1 MEVKVNREIRE
12 YTEGV
17 FFGMSLRQCVFALL
31 ACVAAV
37 GLYFGLSPFL
47 RLDELSWACIAG
59 AAPFAALGFVTWHGM
74 AVERAAGVGKYALL
88 TQELPARPQN
98 VLRGRLLPH
107 RAKGIRR
114 EGGHMKHFQPGGA
127 KAARGSSAENR
138 RGRRARRIWRRRV
151 PHRRRRVREDLARER
166 RELRGGVKD

>member
-59 AAPFAALGFVTWHGM
+59 AAPV
-74 AVERAAGVGKYALL
+74 RRAGVRHLARHGGRTRGVGVGQSTRFWTPEGTARA
-88 TQELPARPQN
+88 PAEPVTTRP
-98 VLRGRLLPH
+98 VCTPH

-114 EGGHMKHFQPGGA
+114 EKGGHH
-127 KAARGSSAENR
+127 
-138 RGRRARRIWRRRV
+138 GRTRS
-151 PHRRRRVREDLARER
+151 
-166 RELRGGVKD
+166 

>member
-74 AVERAAGVGKYALL
+74 AVERAAWAWAKYALL
-88 TQELPARPQN
+88 TPKELPARPQN
-98 VLRGRLLPH
+98 LYYCLLYTSD
-107 RAKGIRR
+107 
-114 EGGHMKHFQPGGA
+114 
-127 KAARGSSAENR
+127 AADE
-138 RGRRARRIWRRRV
+138 
-151 PHRRRRVREDLARER
+151 
-166 RELRGGVKD
+166 

>member
-59 AAPFAALGFVTWHGM
+59 AAPFAALGSS
-74 AVERAAGVGKYALL
+74 
-88 TQELPARPQN
+88 
-98 VLRGRLLPH
+98 
-107 RAKGIRR
+107 
-114 EGGHMKHFQPGGA
+114 PGTA
-127 KAARGSSAENR
+127 WRSNAR
-138 RGRRARRIWRRRV
+138 RGRGPNTRF
-151 PHRRRRVREDLARER
+151 
-166 RELRGGVKD
+166 

>member
-74 AVERAAGVGKYALL
+74 AVERAAWAWAKYALNPPL
-88 TQELPARPQN
+88 QI
-98 VLRGRLLPH
+98 VG
-107 RAKGIRR
+107 
-114 EGGHMKHFQPGGA
+114 
-127 KAARGSSAENR
+127 
-138 RGRRARRIWRRRV
+138 
-151 PHRRRRVREDLARER
+151 
-166 RELRGGVKD
+166 

>member
-37 GLYFGLSPFL
+37 GLYFGLSPFP

-74 AVERAAGVGKYALL
+74 AVERAAWAWAKYALL
-88 TQELPARPQN
+88 TPKELPARPQN
-98 VLRGRLLPH
+98 LYYEAVCTPH

-114 EGGHMKHFQPGGA
+114 EKGGHH
-127 KAARGSSAENR
+127 
-138 RGRRARRIWRRRV
+138 GRTRS
-151 PHRRRRVREDLARER
+151 
-166 RELRGGVKD
+166 

>member
-74 AVERAAGVGKYALL
+74 AVERAAWAWAKYALL
-88 TQELPARPQN
+88 TPRNCRAPAEP
-98 VLRGRLLPH
+98 VLRGRLH
-107 RAKGIRR
+107 AASREGIRR
-114 EGGHMKHFQPGGA
+114 EKGGHH
-127 KAARGSSAENR
+127 
-138 RGRRARRIWRRRV
+138 GRTRS
-151 PHRRRRVREDLARER
+151 
-166 RELRGGVKD
+166 

>member
-59 AAPFAALGFVTWHGM
+59 AAPV
-74 AVERAAGVGKYALL
+74 RRAGVRHLARLADRTRGVGVGQIRAFDPQG
-88 TQELPARPQN
+88 TARAPAEP
-98 VLRGRLLPH
+98 VLRGRLH
-107 RAKGIRR
+107 AASR
-114 EGGHMKHFQPGGA
+114 EGHPPRERRASWPHSQLGGA
-127 KAARGSSAENR
+127 KAARGSSR
-138 RGRRARRIWRRRV
+138 RKPPRTPCPCAASGPTACASPTTASTRRPGA
-151 PHRRRRVREDLARER
+151 
-166 RELRGGVKD
+166 